1 MGTKLGKAFISFR
14 IAVRQ
19 WMPENRFQ
27 ELLALFEK
35 YKGVT
40 DEVTFFTSETHPPL
54 PLDVIK
60 ERADLLAK
68 RMASI
73 RQMGYRT
80 GINVL
85 ATIGHHEENLPNS
98 LAGDYTRMTD
108 IQGNPCLGSFCPND
122 ERVRN
127 YVEQL
132 YRIVAQANPDYIWI
146 DDDVRIYGHLPIICG
161 CFCDQCLSLFAKE
174 YGVKHTRETLKRAL
188 NTGAVAKKLEVRKA
202 WLTHNRN
209 TVSRLL
215 ELIEHTV
222 HRVEPGLPLGF
233 MTGDRFFEGYDFDQW
248 AEILSGPGRAEVR
261 WRPGGG
267 FYWDDTMKELTGKS
281 HDVGRQVSLL
291 PEYVVSIQSEI
302 ENFPYNSL
310 KKAAHTTAL
319 EAASHIAAGCTGAA
333 FNVLS
338 MYNEPLGEF
347 EPLVAKLHEARPFFD
362 LLVKE
367 LVRAEPRGIYTG
379 WTKDSFAAN
388 NVAAGDWFAA
398 EWGIIQGSYAY
409 EILEIGVPVSYS
421 PAFASITALTGDNV
435 FALDHEG
442 IIKALSSGVY
452 MDAQALNR
460 LNAMGYGKF
469 TGFTVEGF
477 VEKDAIEEFVNHPLN
492 AKFAGRRRDGRQSF
506 WKCPAA
512 ILIPRDDN
520 TGILG
525 RMVDYVDKEIAP
537 CCMGVFENQLGGRIC
552 VAGYYPWKFVQNL
565 SKSTQIKSVMRW
577 LSRETLPGYV
587 ASFHKTNIWI
597 REPRQGGLAAA
608 ITNSCLDAA
617 EGVTLM
623 LLTTK
628 EEISI
633 FDMGCKEIRV
643 HSAGIGG
650 PYKKFV
656 LPAIAAWEMVLAV
669 AE

>member
-1 MGTKLGKAFISFR
+1 
-14 IAVRQ
+14 
-19 WMPENRFQ
+19 
-27 ELLALFEK
+27 
-35 YKGVT
+35 
-40 DEVTFFTSETHPPL
+40 
-54 PLDVIK
+54 
-60 ERADLLAK
+60 
-68 RMASI
+68 
-73 RQMGYRT
+73 
-80 GINVL
+80 
-85 ATIGHHEENLPNS
+85 
-98 LAGDYTRMTD
+98 
-108 IQGNPCLGSFCPND
+108 
-122 ERVRN
+122 
-127 YVEQL
+127 
-132 YRIVAQANPDYIWI
+132 
-146 DDDVRIYGHLPIICG
+146 
-161 CFCDQCLSLFAKE
+161 
-174 YGVKHTRETLKRAL
+174 
-188 NTGAVAKKLEVRKA
+188 
-202 WLTHNRN
+202 
-209 TVSRLL
+209 
-215 ELIEHTV
+215 
-222 HRVEPGLPLGF
+222 
-233 MTGDRFFEGYDFDQW
+233 
-248 AEILSGPGRAEVR
+248 
-261 WRPGGG
+261 
-267 FYWDDTMKELTGKS
+267 
-281 HDVGRQVSLL
+281 
-291 PEYVVSIQSEI
+291 VVSIQSEI
-302 ENFPYNSL
+302 ENFPYQSL
-310 KKAAHTTAL
+310 QKSAHATAL

-338 MYNEPLGEF
+338 FYNEPLGEY
-347 EPLVAKLHEARPFFD
+347 EPLVSKLHEARPFYD

-367 LVRAEPRGIYTG
+367 LGRAEPRGIYTG

-388 NVAAGDWFAA
+388 NIGA
-398 EWGIIQGSYAY
+398 EEWIGGWSANTQGSCVY
-409 EILEIGVPVSYS
+409 EILEIGVPASYS
-421 PAFASITALTGDNV
+421 PAFASVTALSGDDV
-435 FALDHEG
+435 LALDDEG
-442 IIKALSSGVY
+442 IVKALSSGVY
-452 MDAQALNR
+452 MDAQALGR
-460 LNAMGYGKF
+460 LNAMGYGKL

-520 TGILG
+520 TGILA
-525 RMVDYVDKEIAP
+525 RMVDYGGKEIAP
-537 CCMGVFENQLGGRIC
+537 CCMGLFENQLGGRIC
-552 VAGYYPWKFVQNL
+552 VGGYYPWKFVQNL
-565 SKSTQIKSVMRW
+565 SKSTQIKSVIRW